1 MSDCRTTLTTA
12 HPSEL
17 TKSAVA
23 TAKMIHFL
31 AFMRIYL
38 TVLAN
43 NMS

>member
-17 TKSAVA
+17 TRNAVA
-23 TAKMIHFL
+23 KAKMIHFL